1 MQSMFFFFFTYSG
14 NLMLILI
21 MCPDREK
28 IQKEK
33 CYQRS
38 LGNSTRLKES
48 DAPIVSFQVQAER
61 SQDDIA
67 FTVSIPTIIVLN

>member
-1 MQSMFFFFFTYSG
+1 
-14 NLMLILI
+14 
-21 MCPDREK
+21 MCPDRKK

-33 CYQRS
+33 RSQRS

-48 DAPIVSFQVQAER
+48 DAPIVSFQVQAVKAE
-61 SQDDIA
+61 SA

>member
-1 MQSMFFFFFTYSG
+1 
-14 NLMLILI
+14 
-21 MCPDREK
+21 MCPDRKK

-33 CYQRS
+33 RSQRS

-61 SQDDIA
+61 SQDYIA